1 MKKKKVWKFLCSLE
15 RPQKKVIKRSK
26 QAGSEVREIHFTRI
40 EALKKK
46 KKKKKKKKISNLIL
60 CHGPEGFNTMEQ
72 KK

>member
-40 EALKKK
+40 EALKSNRKGKK
-46 KKKKKKKKISNLIL
+46 KTNTSQVTKKIKIKRKL
-60 CHGPEGFNTMEQ
+60 Q
-72 KK
+72 KR

>member
-46 KKKKKKKKISNLIL
+46 KKKKKKKN
-60 CHGPEGFNTMEQ
+60 
-72 KK
+72 